1 MAETYTDLF
10 CEQPFLSARD
20 ALPNYKKN
28 HYMITAFAI
37 RLLSLLQLL
46 MVTTFK

>member
-20 ALPNYKKN
+20 VLPNYKN
-28 HYMITAFAI
+28 TTVWSQF
-37 RLLSLLQLL
+37 LLQR
-46 MVTTFK
+46 